1 MLAIEDKRRQHVPL
15 SVYKEFPH
23 FECFVISLC
32 MCMCGKLIV
41 KKQDKT

>member
-1 MLAIEDKRRQHVPL
+1 MLAIEDKTRQHVPL

-32 MCMCGKLIV
+32 VYVYVWEINC
-41 KKQDKT
+41 